1 MRLARQLA
9 RWQAEGLI
17 DAATAERIAKHEES
31 RRTPLVV
38 PAMVS
43 IGAGAI
49 ALGLVSIVAANWA
62 SIPGRWKIGLDLA
75 LGAVLAVATAR
86 VALRGSAI
94 ATDGLATVSWGFTLA
109 SIALVGQVY
118 QVQSPAWKALLAWA
132 VATTPLLLLA
142 SSRAVATFFAA
153 GWIATQATCWSEIPG
168 WLERLG
174 WTPHDVSNAM
184 LVAISAA
191 PLPWLAVG
199 RSASLVR
206 AHPVHARIVEGFG
219 WLGFGILG
227 AVACLAWYSAR
238 GSEPAIGWGVLGVGL
253 VAAILVLA
261 LPRLHPEWT
270 PAQRAGVAL
279 AAGVAW
285 AALALA
291 DAWPRPAAGWV
302 AAIAQIL
309 FFAALA
315 WASAAGRNEPLFR
328 LLTGLIEL
336 RILGVFFEVFGSLMS
351 TGLGLVAGGL
361 LALAL
366 VWSWRRRA
374 VLPGVERERTDG
386 VA

>member
-17 DAATAERIAKHEES
+17 DAATAERIAEHEES

-43 IGAGAI
+43 VGAGAI
-49 ALGLVSIVAANWA
+49 ALGLISIVAANWA
-62 SIPGRWKIGLDLA
+62 SIPGRWKIACDLA
-75 LGAVLAVATAR
+75 IGVVLAAATAR
-86 VALRGSAI
+86 AALGGSAL
-94 ATDGLATVSWGFTLA
+94 ATDGLATVLWGFTLA

-118 QVQSPAWKALLAWA
+118 QLQSPVWQALLPWA

-142 SSRAVATFFAA
+142 RSRAVATFFAS
-153 GWIATQATCWSEIPG
+153 GWIAAQAACWAEIPG
-168 WLERLG
+168 WLDGLG

-184 LVAISAA
+184 LVAVAAA
-191 PLPWLAVG
+191 PLPWLAAARLPSFLRG
-199 RSASLVR
+199 
-206 AHPVHARIVEGFG
+206 HPLHARVVETVG

-227 AVACLAWYSAR
+227 TFACLAWYSAR
-238 GSEPAIGWGVLGVGL
+238 GPEPEIGWGVAGVGL
-253 VAAILVLA
+253 VVAGLVLA
-261 LPRLHPEWT
+261 LPRLHPEWK
-270 PAQRAGVAL
+270 PAQRNGVAL
-279 AAGVAW
+279 AAGIAW

-309 FFAALA
+309 FFSALA
-315 WASAAGRNEPLFR
+315 WASAAGGHESLFR

-336 RILGVFFEVFGSLMS
+336 RILGVFLEVFGSLMN

-366 VWSWRRRA
+366 VWIWRRRA
-374 VLPGVERERTDG
+374 RLPAAGRDRPD